1 MLQMLLGDIFINVS
15 NDKWRCY

>member
-1 MLQMLLGDIFINVS
+1 MLQMLLGDIFINIS